1 MASSYKLRVMWIFPL
16 ATEVVVP
23 TERSRVKRVGNA
35 MFDYFERTALHASV
49 VAWRYPA
56 RCGVKASTVVCNC
69 SMTQSAAHAQ
79 STGSVLMIR
88 PGRFY
93 PNPETAVDN
102 AFQRE
107 ANCGLDA
114 LTLAARKEF
123 DAALQTLRAAGVNV
137 HVFEDTAE
145 PEKPDAVFPNNW
157 ISTHH
162 DGRIALFPMY
172 SALRRRERRQDI
184 VDELRK
190 HYRVTEVIDYSL
202 FEDEGCCLEGTGSL
216 VFDHV
221 NKIAYVSLSNRSNPK
236 VIQRFADDF
245 SYEPVTFTSI
255 DSNGQLIYHTNVM
268 MCTGTA
274 FAMVGLE
281 TIPNKAERLRVRAR
295 LEKTGKEIVELTAAQ
310 IANFAANAI
319 ELHNE
324 DGEKL
329 LMLSTRAAR
338 ALTDEQRETLSRYA
352 RLVPLE
358 LPTIEL
364 GGGSAR
370 CMMATIHLPRL

>member
-1 MASSYKLRVMWIFPL
+1 M
-16 ATEVVVP
+16 TP
-23 TERSRVKRVGNA
+23 T
-35 MFDYFERTALHASV
+35 
-49 VAWRYPA
+49 
-56 RCGVKASTVVCNC
+56 
-69 SMTQSAAHAQ
+69 AADAQ
-79 STGSVLMIR
+79 SPDSVLMIR

-93 PNPETAVDN
+93 PNPETAADN
-102 AFQRE
+102 AFQCDADR
-107 ANCGLDA
+107 GSDA
-114 LTLAARKEF
+114 LTLVARKEL
-123 DAALQTLRAAGVNV
+123 DAAVQTLRAAGVNV
-137 HVFEDTAE
+137 HVFEDTAK

-190 HYRVTEVIDYSL
+190 YYRVTEVIDYSA
-202 FEDEGCCLEGTGSL
+202 FEEEGYWLEGTGSL
-216 VFDHV
+216 VLDHL

-245 SYEPVTFTSI
+245 RYEPVTFTSI
-255 DSNGQLIYHTNVM
+255 GFNGQPIYHTNVM
-268 MCTGTA
+268 MCIGTD

-281 TIPNKAERLRVRAR
+281 MIPNKVERQQVRAR
-295 LEKTGKEIVELTAAQ
+295 LEKTEKEIVELTADQ
-310 IANFAANAI
+310 IANFAGNAI
-319 ELHNE
+319 ELHNK

-329 LMLSTRAAR
+329 LVLSSRGAQ
-338 ALTDEQRETLSRYA
+338 ALTEDERKRLTRYA
-352 RLVPLE
+352 QLVSLE

-370 CMMATIHLPRL
+370 CMIATIHLPRV